1 MQPSEIAEN
10 RSMTTNNLEL
20 PVPST
25 QRRMALS
32 QWDTEGDATRDGAE
46 DSSISGDQRSGSP
59 LLSNADL
66 VQLRVRVIAL
76 ENLLLTLLAGASD
89 EQLILAREMAVY
101 ISPRPGF
108 TQHPLTIDAAA
119 RMVEMVERAKHFR
132 S

>member
-1 MQPSEIAEN
+1 
-10 RSMTTNNLEL
+10 MTTNNLEL

-32 QWDTEGDATRDGAE
+32 QWNNEGDATRDGAE

-89 EQLILAREMAVY
+89 EQLVLAREMAVY

>member
-1 MQPSEIAEN
+1 
-10 RSMTTNNLEL
+10 MTDDNLET
-20 PVPST
+20 PVPSA

-32 QWDTEGDATRDGAE
+32 RWDNEGGATPVGAE
-46 DSSISGDQRSGSP
+46 DSSFSGDQRPASP
-59 LLSNADL
+59 RLSNADL

-89 EQLILAREMAVY
+89 EQLNLAREMAVY

-108 TQHPLTIDAAA
+108 TQHPLTTDAAA
-119 RMVEMVERAKHFR
+119 RMVEMVDRARHFR